1 MPDNEPGSG
10 PVVVGVDGSQRSVEA
25 LALADLLGPALGRP
39 VVIAYVHPVS
49 RPSPWSRVR
58 HPYGK
63 LSSLFSENEYERL
76 VRDVAESTFD
86 QIREHLPS
94 VPERRLQLVSDESPA
109 AGRHALAERE
119 GGALIV
125 IGSSHR
131 SNIGSTLVGGTASGC
146 CSGASA
152 PVAVAP
158 TGYTA
163 AGRGMQTLGCG
174 FDGSQ
179 EAQRALA
186 WAAALARAA
195 SARFRDSERLRK
207 PTLPTSLAVGGG
219 LAIGSITDVL
229 RRERQ
234 EELAEA
240 VAALDPDTDADA
252 ELLEGDAR
260 ELLARKSGELDLLVV
275 GSREYGPL
283 RAVLLGSVS
292 SALMRSAQFRA
303 RRLATLATELRRG
316 A

>member
-1 MPDNEPGSG
+1 MRIRTTSLRSG
-10 PVVVGVDGSQRSVEA
+10 PVVVGVDGSERSVEA
-25 LALADLLGPALGRP
+25 LALADLLGPALRRP
-39 VVIAYVHPVS
+39 VVIAYV
-49 RPSPWSRVR
+49 

-76 VRDVAESTFD
+76 VREVAESTFD

-94 VPERRLQLVSDESPA
+94 VPERRLQLVSEESPA
-109 AGRHALAERE
+109 AGLHALAERE
-119 GGALIV
+119 ASGADRDRLV
-125 IGSSHR
+125 APLEHR
-131 SNIGSTLVGGTASGC
+131 PHPRRRYRRAVAVPGPRRPWRSLLPATPPPGAACRRWGVGSTARRKRSGR
-146 CSGASA
+146 SR
-152 PVAVAP
+152 
-158 TGYTA
+158 
-163 AGRGMQTLGCG
+163 GRPRSRAQHRLG
-174 FDGSQ
+174 
-179 EAQRALA
+179 
-186 WAAALARAA
+186 
-195 SARFRDSERLRK
+195 FRDSERLRK

-252 ELLEGDAR
+252 ELMEGDAR

-292 SALMRSAQFRA
+292 SATHAFDAVPRA
-303 RRLATLATELRRG
+303 ATGDARD
-316 A
+316 